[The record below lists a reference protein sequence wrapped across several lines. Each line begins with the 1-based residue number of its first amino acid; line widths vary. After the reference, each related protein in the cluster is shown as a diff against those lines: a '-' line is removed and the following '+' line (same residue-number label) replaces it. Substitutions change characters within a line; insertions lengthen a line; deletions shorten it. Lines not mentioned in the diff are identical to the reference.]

1 MKLEI
6 KSYEEKM
13 KKAISSYEYE
23 LSTVRVGRAS
33 PAILA
38 PVSVDYYGAPTPINQ
53 VAEVKASDARTLCIT
68 PWDPS
73 LLKGIEKAILA
84 SDLGLVPQNDGK
96 AIRLNFPPM
105 TEEKRR
111 SVSKDVAKMGEGAK
125 VALRNIR
132 RDANDKCKDM
142 KKKSEM
148 TEDEQ
153 KQSEKQ
159 VQDLTDKYIKMV
171 DTITENKTKEI
182 MSL

>member
-1 MKLEI
+1 MKLDA
-6 KSYEEKM
+6 KFYEEKM
-13 KKAISSYEYE
+13 KKAISVYENE

-38 PVSVDYYGAPTPINQ
+38 PVCVDYYGAATPISQ
-53 VAEVKASDARTLCIT
+53 VAEVKATDARTLAIT

-73 LLKGIEKAILA
+73 LLKGIEKAIMA
-84 SDLGLVPQNDGK
+84 ADLGLVPQNDGK
-96 AIRLNFPPM
+96 VIRLNFPPL

-159 VQDLTDKYIKMV
+159 IQDLTDKYIKMI
-171 DTITENKTKEI
+171 DSITEAKTKEV